1 MNVIAIAG
9 VGIVAAVISVL
20 IRKYN
25 PEYSIAISLCAGA
38 VILLMILFQIR
49 PALTQLGDLVNLSGM
64 PVEYGM
70 ILIKSLGIC
79 YITQLSC
86 DSCRD
91 AGETALASKIEI
103 AGKAGILILSLPLFE
118 KVIEV
123 AVSLIRN

>member
-49 PALTQLGDLVNLSGM
+49 PALTQLGDLVNLS
-64 PVEYGM
+64 
-70 ILIKSLGIC
+70 
-79 YITQLSC
+79 
-86 DSCRD
+86 
-91 AGETALASKIEI
+91 
-103 AGKAGILILSLPLFE
+103 
-118 KVIEV
+118 
-123 AVSLIRN
+123 